1 MGTTGTYPDYI
12 NFYNGDFIMQNVIVV
27 TVVKNSQIEC
37 QNVYSQKNIALAEQE
52 YIKNIIEND
61 VEIEDSNHR
70 NALLEDGLC
79 DIVGGIVTISHN
91 IMV

>member
-27 TVVKNSQIEC
+27 TVVKNNNVED

-52 YIKNIIEND
+52 YIRNIIENN
-61 VEIEDSNHR
+61 VEIEDIDHR
-70 NALLEDGLC
+70 NSLLDDGIC